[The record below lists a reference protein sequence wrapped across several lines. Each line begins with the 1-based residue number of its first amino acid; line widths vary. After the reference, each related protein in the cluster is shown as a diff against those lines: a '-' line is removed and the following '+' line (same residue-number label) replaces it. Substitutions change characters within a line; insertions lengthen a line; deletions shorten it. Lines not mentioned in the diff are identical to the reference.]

1 MIAKL
6 KGFVDDIFIS
16 KAIINV
22 GGVGYLVNLIPSF
35 AISLENGKELS
46 LYVHTAVRENDISL
60 YGFGS
65 LEELEM
71 FEKLLSVSGI
81 GPKSSL
87 AILGVANLDTLE
99 EAIVR
104 NDINILTKVA
114 GIGRKTAE
122 KILLELKDKVV
133 SRNNNSGVQEN
144 IDVLEA
150 LRSLGYHDNQ
160 IKEVIKNLPKE
171 MSGTNDKIK
180 EALKM
185 LSKK

>member
-1 MIAKL
+1 
-6 KGFVDDIFIS
+6 
-16 KAIINV
+16 
-22 GGVGYLVNLIPSF
+22 
-35 AISLENGKELS
+35 
-46 LYVHTAVRENDISL
+46 
-60 YGFGS
+60 
-65 LEELEM
+65 M